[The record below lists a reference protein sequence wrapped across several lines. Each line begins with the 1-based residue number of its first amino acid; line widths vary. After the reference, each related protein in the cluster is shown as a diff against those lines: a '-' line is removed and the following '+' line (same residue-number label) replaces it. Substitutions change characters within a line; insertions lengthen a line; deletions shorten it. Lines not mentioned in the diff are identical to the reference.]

1 MTEELTEH
9 LPACELASIELCT
22 CGLGARQRELERM
35 RVDPK
40 VAEIIRE
47 RQAAYDRSVRRNR
60 IKRMVVK
67 IAFMVGLLVLS
78 TGYWW
83 ASFILFAVWMA
94 GGTVMWFIEGLPG
107 GDAQPGL
114 VGWLRFLFW

>member
-1 MTEELTEH
+1 
-9 LPACELASIELCT
+9 
-22 CGLGARQRELERM
+22 M